1 MKFLPDYYDVPFL
14 REILSCLVP
23 CLQIDSLQATIRQLE
38 SERNQMIE
46 NLNTQRDL
54 TDHLGVKVSDLEEE
68 VVQSSKLTNN
78 LYLINGLGSMKFNLY
93 F

>member
-1 MKFLPDYYDVPFL
+1 
-14 REILSCLVP
+14 
-23 CLQIDSLQATIRQLE
+23 
-38 SERNQMIE
+38 MIE

-68 VVQSSKLTNN
+68 VVQSSRLTNS

-93 F
+93 FQTIEMLM